1 MTCTCRSRK
10 SSRSSLSSS
19 RTSLPDEVNCSFSS
33 DSSEDR
39 FYRNKMLKLEVGKLL
54 GSGGFGSV
62 FEGRC
67 SGRKI
72 AVKRLH
78 NNIKNPNVVKESFQA
93 EKAVMSL
100 KHRNIVRVL
109 ATTKRSKEFK
119 STNSFV
125 IMEYAGHRNLLSVLN
140 DETERITTFGRIKY
154 ATDIANALHY
164 IHKLNIVHLDIK
176 PANIMVTAKNT
187 CKLGDF
193 GCCKILPESGQGSPT
208 TPTSSNLTGTLAYTS
223 PELLKGKKP
232 WKREFFY
239 CFVVRDFTLFP
250 LFFPENF
257 LKVSVCF
264 THTGSHY
271 WILLSGTFFW
281 FHA

>member
-1 MTCTCRSRK
+1 MTCSCSSRK
-10 SSRSSLSSS
+10 SSRGSLSSS

-33 DSSEDR
+33 DSSEDH
-39 FYRNKMLKLEVGKLL
+39 FYRNKMLKLQVGKLL
-54 GSGGFGSV
+54 GSGGFGAV
-62 FEGRC
+62 FEGKC

-72 AVKRLH
+72 AVKTLH
-78 NNIKNPNVVKESFQA
+78 NNIKNPNAIKESFQA

-109 ATTKRSKEFK
+109 ATTRQSKEFK
-119 STNSFV
+119 SSNSFV

-140 DETERITTFGRIKY
+140 DEKEKITSFGRIKY

-176 PANIMVTAKNT
+176 PANIMVTVKNT

-208 TPTSSNLTGTLAYTS
+208 TPTNSNLTGTLAYTS
-223 PELLKGKKP
+223 PELLKGKNLVKSM
-232 WKREFFY
+232 Y
-239 CFVVRDFTLFP
+239 LFP
-250 LFFPENF
+250 ITSARSCESESGLFSFM
-257 LKVSVCF
+257 C
-264 THTGSHY
+264 
-271 WILLSGTFFW
+271 
-281 FHA
+281 